1 MDQQPSLLVTDT
13 NIWIDLDNG
22 GILIKVFRLPYRFIS
37 PDIATRELIRPG
49 WQSLRKLGL
58 EFIELEPRLVLELSQ
73 LLGTYPYLSSIDL
86 ASYLLARELNGV
98 LLSGDRHLQQLATQN
113 GVNTHGSIW
122 ILDEMIRLEILNPKT
137 AGEAL
142 RRIIEQ
148 RARLPAEEC
157 KKRLELWG

>member
-22 GILIKVFRLPYRFIS
+22 GILIKVFRLPYKLVS
-37 PDIATRELIRPG
+37 PDIAIKELIRPT
-49 WQSLRKLGL
+49 WRSLQKMGL
-58 EFIELEPRLVLELSQ
+58 EFVELQPRLVLELSQ
-73 LLGTYPYLSSIDL
+73 LLGIYPYLSTIDL

-98 LLSGDRHLQQLATQN
+98 LLTGDRHLQQLATLN
-113 GVNTHGSIW
+113 GVSTHGSIW
-122 ILDEMIRLEILNPKT
+122 VLDEMIRLEILTPKT

-148 RARLPAEEC
+148 GARLPAEEC
-157 KKRLELWG
+157 KKRLALWG

>member
-1 MDQQPSLLVTDT
+1 M
-13 NIWIDLDNG
+13 
-22 GILIKVFRLPYRFIS
+22 
-37 PDIATRELIRPG
+37 
-49 WQSLRKLGL
+49 GL

-122 ILDEMIRLEILNPKT
+122 ILDDMIRLDILTPKT
-137 AGEAL
+137 AGEAP
-142 RRIIEQ
+142 RKIIEQ
-148 RARLPAEEC
+148 GARLPTEEC